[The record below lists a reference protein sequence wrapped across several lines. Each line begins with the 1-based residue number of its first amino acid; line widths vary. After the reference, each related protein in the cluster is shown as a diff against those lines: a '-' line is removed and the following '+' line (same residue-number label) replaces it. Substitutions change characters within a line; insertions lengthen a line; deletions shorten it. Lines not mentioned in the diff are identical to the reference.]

1 MSRKNL
7 GFEKLKKD
15 LTPKEIFKNEPET
28 IFKLNNPILYF
39 FILGIIVFFIS
50 LNTSINKSLFFFIFN
65 ISTKHYLFL
74 NPIMEFSAFLLFA
87 VICIIA
93 FFWTLLNEKKKMYT
107 IGFSFLFIGILA
119 FIISRIV
126 MHFYFDIRPYMEY
139 GLKPLVPVSSGNGF
153 PSDHALLTSAVTA
166 TMYLYSRKAG
176 LILLILTILVC
187 IARIFV
193 AAHHPLDVAASIFI
207 VFIATSI
214 YLLFYNKIGKKLL

>member
-1 MSRKNL
+1 MGIENISFK
-7 GFEKLKKD
+7 KLKKN
-15 LTPKEIFKNEPET
+15 LTPGEIFKTQPET

-39 FILGIIVFFIS
+39 FIVGIILFFIS
-50 LNTSINKSLFFFIFN
+50 LDTSINKNLFFFVFN
-65 ISTKHYLFL
+65 ISTQHFLFL
-74 NPIMEFSAFLLFA
+74 NPVMEFSAFLLFA

-93 FFWTLLNEKKKMYT
+93 FFWTLLNEKNKIFT

-119 FIISRIV
+119 FIISRIA
-126 MHFYFDIRPYMEY
+126 MHFIFDLRPYMEY

-193 AAHHPLDVAASIFI
+193 AAHHPLDVGASIFI
-207 VFIATSI
+207 VFLSTTI
-214 YLLFYNKIGKKLL
+214 YLLFYNKIGKKLI